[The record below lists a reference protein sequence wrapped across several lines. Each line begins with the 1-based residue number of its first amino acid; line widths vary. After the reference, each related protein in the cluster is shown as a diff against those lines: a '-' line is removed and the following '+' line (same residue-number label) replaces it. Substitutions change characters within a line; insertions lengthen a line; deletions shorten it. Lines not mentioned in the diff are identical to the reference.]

1 VKLPLFTSL
10 RGYDTGWLRGDVVAG
25 LTVWAVLVPEALAYA
40 SIAGVSPVVGL
51 YAAPGALLLYA
62 AFGSSR
68 HLVVGPM
75 SATAALSAA
84 AVADV
89 AMPNS
94 AGFVA
99 HTAALAIT
107 TGLIA
112 LVAGLLRLGFL
123 ASFISEP
130 VLKGFI
136 IGLALTIVAGQLPDL
151 FGVEG
156 RGGNFF
162 EKLWHLLSDLDQTS
176 VTTLAVG
183 LASLAM
189 VLGLRRF
196 APAVPGSLVAV
207 LVGIAAV
214 GLLDLDA
221 HGVEIVGQIDSG
233 LPALGI
239 PDVAA
244 ADYLALAPAAAGVM
258 LVGFAEGLGAAK
270 TYAARHHYEVDADR
284 ELLGLGAA
292 NLGSGL
298 SSGMVVNGSLSK
310 TAVNGSAGARS
321 QVSGLVVAALT
332 ILTLLFLTGLFENLP
347 QATRAAVVIAAVIE
361 LVDFP
366 ALATLYRIATRE
378 LRGIYGI
385 AARPDFIAAVAALA
399 GVLVFDTLPGL
410 FIGIV
415 VSLLLLLYR
424 ASRPHVAVLGQVP
437 GTPGQYGDIQRHP
450 GNELE
455 PGIALLRVEGG
466 LFFANADTVRAAVR
480 AHAAEPGT
488 RAVVLDAET
497 APFIDV
503 SAARMLVQVTDDLRR
518 LGVELVLTRSTV
530 GLNGLMASITRSMVA
545 ERASTNTAA
554 LPCWSCWPICLMV
567 SSSVPTSASLPARA
581 PVPAP
586 MASPAMGMRNS
597 MPISVPHRRPRP
609 PRPRSG

>member
-1 VKLPLFTSL
+1 MTGPPALGDGGRVKLPLFTSL

-156 RGGNFF
+156 GGGNFF
-162 EKLWHLLSDLDQTS
+162 EKLRHLLSNLDQTS

-183 LASLAM
+183 LASLAL

-214 GLLDLDA
+214 WLLDLDA
-221 HGVEIVGQIDSG
+221 HGVEIVGQINSG
-233 LPALGI
+233 LPALGT

-244 ADYLALAPAAAGVM
+244 ADYLALALAPAAAGVM

-270 TYAARHHYEVDADR
+270 TYAARHH
-284 ELLGLGAA
+284 
-292 NLGSGL
+292 
-298 SSGMVVNGSLSK
+298 
-310 TAVNGSAGARS
+310 
-321 QVSGLVVAALT
+321 
-332 ILTLLFLTGLFENLP
+332 
-347 QATRAAVVIAAVIE
+347 
-361 LVDFP
+361 
-366 ALATLYRIATRE
+366 
-378 LRGIYGI
+378 LRGGRQPG
-385 AARPDFIAAVAALA
+385 AGRPRRRQPRGGPVQRHGGERQPLQDGRERLRR
-399 GVLVFDTLPGL
+399 GPLPGV
-410 FIGIV
+410 GAG
-415 VSLLLLLYR
+415 R
-424 ASRPHVAVLGQVP
+424 GRPH
-437 GTPGQYGDIQRHP
+437 HP
-450 GNELE
+450 
-455 PGIALLRVEGG
+455 
-466 LFFANADTVRAAVR
+466 D
-480 AHAAEPGT
+480 
-488 RAVVLDAET
+488 
-497 APFIDV
+497 
-503 SAARMLVQVTDDLRR
+503 
-518 LGVELVLTRSTV
+518 
-530 GLNGLMASITRSMVA
+530 
-545 ERASTNTAA
+545 
-554 LPCWSCWPICLMV
+554 
-567 SSSVPTSASLPARA
+567 PA
-581 PVPAP
+581 
-586 MASPAMGMRNS
+586 
-597 MPISVPHRRPRP
+597 VPHRPVREPAPGDPGRGGDRRRHRAGRLPGHGRPLPDRHPRAARHLRHRRPPWGPERVRTGAPGPARPRG
-609 PRPRSG
+609 RG

>member
-1 VKLPLFTSL
+1 MTDPPTLGDGGRVKLPLFTSL
-10 RGYDTGWLRGDVVAG
+10 RGHDTGWLRGDVVAG

-156 RGGNFF
+156 GGGNFF

-183 LASLAM
+183 LASLAL

-233 LPALGI
+233 LPALGT

-244 ADYLALAPAAAGVM
+244 ADYLALTPAAAGVM

-270 TYAARHHYEVDADR
+270 TYAARHHYEVDANR

-347 QATRAAVVIAAVIE
+347 RATLAAVVIAAVIE

-366 ALATLYRIATRE
+366 ALAAIYRIATRE

-450 GNELE
+450 ENELE
-455 PGIALLRVEGG
+455 PGIALLRVEGE

-480 AHAAEPGT
+480 ARAAEPG
-488 RAVVLDAET
+488 RHRGHP
-497 APFIDV
+497 APGLPERPGRGGG
-503 SAARMLVQVTDDLRR
+503 AQRR
-518 LGVELVLTRSTV
+518 
-530 GLNGLMASITRSMVA
+530 
-545 ERASTNTAA
+545 
-554 LPCWSCWPICLMV
+554 
-567 SSSVPTSASLPARA
+567 
-581 PVPAP
+581 VPAP
-586 MASPAMGMRNS
+586 RPA
-597 MPISVPHRRPRP
+597 ITRPGVKP
-609 PRPRSG
+609 VHPVHLFSTCW